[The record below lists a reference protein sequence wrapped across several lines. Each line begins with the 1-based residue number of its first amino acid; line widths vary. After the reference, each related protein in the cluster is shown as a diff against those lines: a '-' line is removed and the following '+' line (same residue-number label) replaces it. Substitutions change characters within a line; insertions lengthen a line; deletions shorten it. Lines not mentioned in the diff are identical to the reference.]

1 MFWPLLALLCI
12 PLCLA
17 AKNSPYEEL
26 VELAAA
32 GNGVIRLDER
42 VYDLLT
48 SPKRTWSTSIQLT
61 ALNPQRRCAPC
72 KEFDPSFN
80 AVAKAWAT
88 VTPRHRDNHFFATAE
103 FDESVKIFQR
113 LQINSAPVVHVYPA
127 AEGPNAKNVANA
139 PFKYDFSHGFEAG
152 PLAEQLSIH
161 TPIPIPY
168 KAPID
173 WSKLGT
179 LVLLVPIVTLIFRF
193 IRPVI
198 QNRWVW
204 AAGTILVSLI
214 MTAGFMFTRI
224 RGVPY
229 TGQDGSWIAG
239 GYQNQFGQEVQVVA
253 MIYGILA
260 GSFLMLTI
268 VTPYQ
273 KSPARQRT
281 QIYLWTAV
289 NFIVFSI
296 LVSLFRIKNRG
307 YPFKLMF

>member
-1 MFWPLLALLCI
+1 MRWPLLALFHL

-17 AKNSPYEEL
+17 AKKSPHEEL

-32 GNGVIRLDER
+32 GNGLIRLDER
-42 VYDLLT
+42 IYDLLT
-48 SPKRTWSTSIQLT
+48 SPKRTWSASIQLT

-72 KEFDPSFN
+72 KEFDPSFV
-80 AVAKAWAT
+80 AVANSWST
-88 VTPRHRDNHFFATAE
+88 VPQEHRDNHFFATAD
-103 FDESVKIFQR
+103 FDESFNIFKR
-113 LQINSAPVVHVYPA
+113 LAINSAPVVHVYPA
-127 AEGPNAKNVANA
+127 AEGPNARNLVNA
-139 PFKYDFSHGFEAG
+139 PFRYDFSHGFEPG

-173 WSKLGT
+173 WSRLATFASIIPIIT
-179 LVLLVPIVTLIFRF
+179 LVFRF
-193 IRPVI
+193 IRPAL

-204 AAGTILVSLI
+204 AAGIILVSLV

-229 TGQDGSWIAG
+229 TGPDGNWIAG
-239 GYQNQFGQEVQVVA
+239 GYQNQFGQEVQVVSL
-253 MIYGILA
+253 IYGILA
-260 GSFLMLTI
+260 GSFLMLTV

-273 KSPARQRT
+273 RSPIRQRT
-281 QIYLWTAV
+281 QVYLWTAV

-296 LVSLFRIKNRG
+296 LVSLFRVKNRG

>member
-1 MFWPLLALLCI
+1 MFRPLLALLCI
-12 PLCLA
+12 PLCFA
-17 AKNSPYEEL
+17 AKSSPTEEL
-26 VELAAA
+26 AKLATA

-42 VYDLLT
+42 VYDILT
-48 SPKRTWSTSIQLT
+48 SPKRTWSASIQFT

-80 AVAKAWAT
+80 AVAKAWAA
-88 VTPRHRDNHFFATAE
+88 VAPEHRDNHFFATAE
-103 FDESVKIFQR
+103 FEETVGIFQR
-113 LQINSAPVVHVYPA
+113 LQISSAPIVHVYPA
-127 AEGPNAKNVANA
+127 AEGPKARNVANA
-139 PFKYDFSHGFEAG
+139 PFKYDFSSGFEAG

-168 KAPID
+168 KAPIN
-173 WSKLGT
+173 WSKIGT
-179 LVLLVPIVTLIFRF
+179 FVSLIPIVTLIFRF

-204 AAGTILVSLI
+204 AAGTILVSLV
-214 MTAGFMFTRI
+214 MTAGYMFTRI
-224 RGVPY
+224 RGVPHI
-229 TGQDGSWIAG
+229 GHDGSWIAA

-253 MIYGILA
+253 MIYGILG

-281 QIYLWTAV
+281 QVYLWTAV